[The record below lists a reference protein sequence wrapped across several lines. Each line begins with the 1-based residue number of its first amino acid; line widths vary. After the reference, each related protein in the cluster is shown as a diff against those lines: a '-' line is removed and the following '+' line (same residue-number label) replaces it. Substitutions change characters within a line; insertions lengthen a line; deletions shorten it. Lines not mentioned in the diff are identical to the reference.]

1 MSEHENTNPETE
13 KEQQLYTAL
22 LILTLNFARTLRND
36 ALARNM
42 HYREVTYETTVK
54 RNGK

>member
-22 LILTLNFARTLRND
+22 LILALNFARTLRND
-36 ALARNM
+36 AAARNM
-42 HYREVTYETTVK
+42 HYREVAYEMPIK
-54 RNGK
+54 KKHK